1 MDYQPTVTA
10 FAGER
15 LLVSGSPLEAA
26 LSIRAALKRGE
37 PETILAFDDRT
48 GRQVDFDLRGSDEEI
63 AARLSP
69 QPEITGETR
78 RGRPKLG
85 VVAREVTL
93 LPRHWEWLAEQP
105 GGASVTLRKLVDAAR
120 QSVGP
125 QGSMRQAQ
133 EAADRF
139 MSAMLGN
146 QPGYEEASRALY
158 AGDKSRFTALTEQ
171 WPHDLRDYAR
181 RLAEPSRSGG
191 T

>member
-1 MDYQPTVTA
+1 MNNQPTFTA

-15 LLVSGSPLEAA
+15 LLVSGTQLEVA
-26 LSIRAALKRGE
+26 LSIKAELRRGE

-48 GRQVDFDLRGSDEEI
+48 GQQVDFDLRGSDEEI
-63 AARLSP
+63 AARLNS
-69 QPEITGETR
+69 ETR

-93 LPRHWEWLAEQP
+93 LPPHWEWLAEQP

-120 QSVGP
+120 QSSDP
-125 QGSMRQAQ
+125 QGTVRAAQ

-146 QPGYEEASRALY
+146 QSGYEEASRALY
-158 AGDKSRFTALTEQ
+158 AGDKNRFTALTQQ
-171 WPHDLRDYAR
+171 WPRDLRDYAR
-181 RLAEPSRSGG
+181 RLAEPSYSGG
-191 T
+191 A